1 METTYAA
8 QSIVAHCDLIDI
20 AQAAIEAAR
29 IVPQLDRGF
38 MAFDAKAFEDAKSRH
53 AAVMRSTA
61 HGDPHGLEAALNCL
75 AICHLDGLA
84 PSGEDTPENVV
95 LAIECTDRLSTAS
108 PRDLQRRAIDAVVVQ
123 RHVRRTFARNGSGVP
138 PFERAHALANGGIFD
153 GAGAAISQAHAL
165 WELAAASSG
174 RQTWDVIDRRLG
186 YFEQTEGKRRGA
198 AATARLAAALSAVEL
213 APEDAIE
220 HALASAEHATD
231 ADDTTLL
238 KSSLAVAKIAA
249 WTSARDDAIA
259 EKHLSASISTV
270 RQLRQKWSVVG
281 RSDTPIA
288 KLLMRIYG
296 DIARVASTVP
306 EAAAAG
312 LRASLDAKHSGVAT
326 AVRSQLLQ
334 EASDGSRS
342 NEQRLLADLLSDLD
356 RLGGKDSRRELA
368 AKTSDAFAAM
378 AAADFQDVDRVI
390 ASTPFDHVIDFVQL
404 PDTGDPANPRWYR
417 GHIRKNE
424 MADFCEVTR
433 VKPVWARMLA
443 DGVPTS
449 EDGRLRRWGEA
460 LVPEE
465 IFEAASRTLRV
476 GISAFGH
483 LCRVPWPA
491 LQGSDGQLL
500 IDVADIVQL
509 PALSESQA
517 PPRRRRRQSG
527 VYLLNNDLALG
538 IEAERTSWRESSLEV
553 TACDTFD
560 GLVEALRNELLDVAH
575 VACHGEIA
583 ADRQVLCLERQVDP
597 VEVVRQ
603 RWPDSVIL
611 AVCEVG
617 QPDSVIAREPTG
629 FVMTMLAAGAV
640 EVVAGCVEVDNGSTG
655 QIVSELIDRASGNR
669 DLLELLNAA
678 QRTYATE
685 NPTALASE
693 WAGLAGYSA

>member
-1 METTYAA
+1 METQHVA

-38 MAFDAKAFEDAKSRH
+38 MAFDARAFEDAKRRH
-53 AAVMRSTA
+53 AAVMRSTEP
-61 HGDPHGLEAALNCL
+61 GDPQGLEAALNCL
-75 AICHLDGLA
+75 AICQLDGLA
-84 PSGEDTPENVV
+84 LGEDDPPENAL
-95 LAIECTDRLSTAS
+95 LATECTDRLSTAS
-108 PRDLQRRAIDAVVVQ
+108 PRDLQRRAIDAVAVQ
-123 RHVRRTFARNGSGVP
+123 RHVRRTFARDRSGVP
-138 PFERAHALANGGIFD
+138 PFERAHALANSSTFD
-153 GAGAAISQAHAL
+153 GAGAAISHAHAL

-174 RQTWDVIDRRLG
+174 RQTWDVIDSALS
-186 YFEQTEGKRRGA
+186 YFEQTGGNRGA
-198 AATARLAAALSAVEL
+198 AAAAARLAAALSAVAF

-220 HALASAEHATD
+220 HGLHSVEYATD
-231 ADDTTLL
+231 ANATDLL

-249 WTSARDDAIA
+249 WTNARDEALAA
-259 EKHLSASISTV
+259 EHLSASIATI
-270 RQLRQKWSVVG
+270 RQLRQDWSVVG

-296 DIARVASTVP
+296 DIAMVATTVP
-306 EAAAAG
+306 QAAAAG

-342 NEQRLLADLLSDLD
+342 NEQRLFADLLGDLD
-356 RLGGKDSRRELA
+356 RSGGTDDRRELA

-378 AAADFQDVDRVI
+378 AAADFQDVDRIV

-404 PDTGDPANPRWYR
+404 PDTGEPGNPRWYR
-417 GHIRKNE
+417 GHIHKNE

-433 VKPVWARMLA
+433 VKPVLARMLA

-465 IFEAASRTLRV
+465 IFEAASTLRV
-476 GISAFGH
+476 GVSAFGH

-491 LQGSDGQLL
+491 LQGPNGQLL

-509 PALSESQA
+509 PALSETQK
-517 PPRRRRRQSG
+517 PPKEQRRRSG
-527 VYLLNNDLALG
+527 VHLLNNDLALG

-560 GLVEALRNELLDVAH
+560 GLVEALRNETLDVAH
-575 VACHGEIA
+575 LACHGEIA
-583 ADRQVLCLERQVDP
+583 ADRQVLRLERRVDP

-603 RWPDSVIL
+603 RWPASVIL

-617 QPDSVIAREPTG
+617 QPDSAIAREPTG
-629 FVMTMLAAGAV
+629 FVMTILAAGAV

-655 QIVSELIDRASGNR
+655 QIVSELIGRATEERSM
-669 DLLELLNAA
+669 LELLNAA
-678 QRTYATE
+678 QRKYAKN
-685 NPTALASE
+685 NPNALASE